1 MDKKEALEIFLKV
14 NQECIETTC
23 DDCNFYNPYCGK
35 NTCLFDFLG
44 TEEISKGVE
53 GILYSLEKSKQNKVE
68 YTSTISVPSTLS
80 AEEFEK
86 YLKAILPQN
95 CVLEPLNLPKEDRT
109 IKYPKEIDK
118 IEPPIVSKSRT
129 RNELA
134 DKLFKSI
141 HNIDYGNFAK
151 EAQDNVT
158 HPKHY
163 CKGGLECIDAI
174 RAAVSNLPPF
184 EAVCVANIIKYAWRY
199 KDKNGLE
206 DVKKAAKYLQL
217 LQEEMK
223 KNG

>member
-1 MDKKEALEIFLKV
+1 MDKREALEICLKV
-14 NQECIETTC
+14 HNECIGHEDCFDCPFSEYYRGVKFCVVSHPEDKVITKLVEDKLKRISEAPEQKPLVPRENVKETT
-23 DDCNFYNPYCGK
+23 
-35 NTCLFDFLG
+35 T
-44 TEEISKGVE
+44 
-53 GILYSLEKSKQNKVE
+53 LYVKS
-68 YTSTISVPSTLS
+68 PLS

-86 YLKAILPQN
+86 RLKAISPQKLA
-95 CVLEPLNLPKEDRT
+95 LETLNLPKEDRA
-109 IKYPKEIDK
+109 IKTPES
-118 IEPPIVSKSRT
+118 SKP
-129 RNELA
+129 
-134 DKLFKSI
+134 
-141 HNIDYGNFAK
+141 
-151 EAQDNVT
+151 DNVN

-163 CKGGLECIDAI
+163 CKSGLECIDVI

>member
-1 MDKKEALEIFLKV
+1 MDKREALEIYLKL
-14 NQECIETTC
+14 NEECGVA
-23 DDCNFYNPYCGK
+23 DDCNDCVFCEPFKGDRGCILDYIDVDEVAMSVREK
-35 NTCLFDFLG
+35 LKDMKEKQ
-44 TEEISKGVE
+44 EESSVQSEKIKE
-53 GILYSLEKSKQNKVE
+53 TTTLYVKS
-68 YTSTISVPSTLS
+68 PLS

-86 YLKAILPQN
+86 HLKAILPQKLA
-95 CVLEPLNLPKEDRT
+95 LEPLNLPKEDRA
-109 IKYPKEIDK
+109 IKTPDY
-118 IEPPIVSKSRT
+118 SKP
-129 RNELA
+129 
-134 DKLFKSI
+134 
-141 HNIDYGNFAK
+141 
-151 EAQDNVT
+151 DNVN

-163 CKGGLECIDAI
+163 CKSGLECIDVI